1 MTFPIIPEAT
11 AKAQIQEARPG
22 RLEASLARR
31 PSGETSII
39 VSDGRLHE
47 LPIVRRDAPATKPWA
62 HFVAG
67 G

>member
-1 MTFPIIPEAT
+1 MTFPTIPVAT

-22 RLEASLARR
+22 RLEASLAQG
-31 PSGETSII
+31 PSGKTSII
-39 VSDGRLHE
+39 VSDGRLHAV
-47 LPIVRRDAPATKPWA
+47 PIVKRDAPVAKPWA